1 MKDFLGNEVKVG
13 DKVACLEK
21 GYNNL
26 AMATVVKITPQNMKV
41 KYEGRLAYNTTIN
54 LEVLR
59 SPKQA
64 VKV

>member
-26 AMATVVKITPQNMKV
+26 VTAKVVKLTPQKIRV
-41 KYEGRLAYNTTIN
+41 TYDHYLGER
-54 LEVLR
+54 EVLR
-59 SPKQA
+59 TPDQF
-64 VKV
+64 VKI